1 MIKLESRRLE
11 KAIEVL
17 NDHLNGREYLLE
29 SGFSAVD
36 TAVGYSIHMGSMFIK
51 ISEYKNVVSYY
62 NKLKNREAF
71 RKSLPKDVN
80 DPLEEIE
87 V

>member
-1 MIKLESRRLE
+1 MKDARPLDKGLW
-11 KAIEVL
+11 
-17 NDHLNGREYLLE
+17 DG
-29 SGFSAVD
+29 AVD

-62 NKLKNREAF
+62 NKLKNRKAF
-71 RKSLPKDVN
+71 IKSLPKDVN

>member
-1 MIKLESRRLE
+1 
-11 KAIEVL
+11 
-17 NDHLNGREYLLE
+17 
-29 SGFSAVD
+29 
-36 TAVGYSIHMGSMFIK
+36 MGSMFIK

-62 NKLKNREAF
+62 NKLKNRKAF
-71 RKSLPKDVN
+71 IKSLPKDVN